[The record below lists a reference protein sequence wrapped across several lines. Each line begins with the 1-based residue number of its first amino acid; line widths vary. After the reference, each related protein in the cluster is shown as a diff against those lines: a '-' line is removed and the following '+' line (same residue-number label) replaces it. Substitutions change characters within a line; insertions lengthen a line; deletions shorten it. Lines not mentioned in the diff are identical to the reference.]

1 MFSHAN
7 SWVRF
12 FILYLAGSLLAECT
26 TVCIPGIIL
35 MHLKYSSII
44 DLFEGSQRIWIS
56 LFINSVA
63 KLAGSFWLL
72 IVGLCIAKGGKFDR
86 QNNILDGLCVC
97 EQMWHSTLFQL
108 FIHVSTTR

>member
-1 MFSHAN
+1 MYHGLYSRYYTDALEI
-7 SWVRF
+7 F
-12 FILYLAGSLLAECT
+12 FY
-26 TVCIPGIIL
+26 
-35 MHLKYSSII
+35 KI